1 MKTNAVS
8 LRLFHLEDTQR
19 LSELANNEKI
29 ASNLRDGF
37 PHPYSMADAKKF
49 ISYCQFQQPTMNFA
63 IEYQG
68 EYVGNIGLVQG
79 TDIYCK
85 SAEVGYFIGESYWK
99 KGIASQALSLI
110 TRYGF
115 ETLGLIRIY
124 TGVFE
129 YNQASMKVLEKCGFT
144 REAIFRKSIW
154 KNDQIWDEYRY
165 ALINPECE

>member
-1 MKTNAVS
+1 MKNEIIIRPFLPKDAS
-8 LRLFHLEDTQR
+8 RLA
-19 LSELANNEKI
+19 ELANNKKI
-29 ASNLRDGF
+29 ACNLRNGF
-37 PHPYSMADAKKF
+37 PHPYTVADAEKY
-49 ISYCQFQQPTMNFA
+49 ISHCLAQQPVMNFA

-68 EYVGNIGLVQG
+68 KYVGNIGLVRG

-85 SAEVGYFIGESYWK
+85 SAEVGYFIGEPYWN
-99 KGIASQALSLI
+99 KGIASQAVRLI

-115 ETLGLIRIY
+115 ESLGLIRIY

-129 YNQASMKVLEKCGFT
+129 YNPASMKVLEKCGFT